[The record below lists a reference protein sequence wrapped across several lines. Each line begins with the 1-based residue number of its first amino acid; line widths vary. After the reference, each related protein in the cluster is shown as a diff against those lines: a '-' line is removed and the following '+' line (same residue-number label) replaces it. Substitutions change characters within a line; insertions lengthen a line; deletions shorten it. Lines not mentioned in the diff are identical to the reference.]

1 MRSMKVLVTGG
12 AGFIGSHVVDRLVKR
27 GDTVRVMDYLQ
38 PRVHPKGK
46 PSYIPKDVEFIQA
59 DVRDQEALAKAM
71 RGMDI
76 INHQA
81 AYQDYMT
88 DFSTFIHTNSVSLA
102 MMLEIIVAE
111 KLPIRKIVYA
121 SSQAAYGE
129 GRFNCSQHGDMMPLG
144 RSVPQLEK
152 GDWEIHCPQC
162 GDFMK
167 WQYTKESDFQPY
179 TAYAMSKYFK
189 EIIGMNLAPRYGIAT
204 VGLRYSITHGPRN
217 SPFNAYSG
225 IARIFTQRMLRG
237 QSPII
242 FEDGNQLR
250 DYVSIYDIV
259 EGNIIAMDKDEAN
272 NQVFHVGGGKPI
284 SVLEFY
290 RTLARVMDFKG
301 EPIINGEYRYGDTR
315 HTISDVSKLRKLGWE
330 PKTPLEKTLTDYV
343 AWIKEQGPVEDRVT
357 EADKVMREMNVVRKT
372 KAR

>member
-1 MRSMKVLVTGG
+1 MGLKVLVTGG
-12 AGFIGSHVVDRLVKR
+12 AGFIGSHVVDRLLKR
-27 GDTVRVMDYLQ
+27 GDTVRVMDSLQ

-46 PSYIPKDVEFIQA
+46 PSYVPKDVEFIQG
-59 DVRDQEALAKAM
+59 DVRDRETLVKAM

-76 INHQA
+76 VNHQA

-88 DFSTFIHTNSVSLA
+88 DFSTFIHTNSVSMA

-111 KLPIRKIVYA
+111 KFPVRKIVYA

-129 GRFNCSQHGDMMPLG
+129 GKFKCDQHGEMMPSG
-144 RSVPQLEK
+144 RPVAQLEK

-162 GDFMK
+162 GKVMQ
-167 WQYTKESDFQPY
+167 WQYTQETDFHPY

-189 EIIGMNLAPRYGIAT
+189 EIIGLNLAPRYHIPT

-242 FEDGNQLR
+242 FEDGHQLR

-259 EGNIIAMDKDEAN
+259 EANIVAIDREEAN
-272 NQVFHVGGGKPI
+272 NQVFHAGGGKPI

-290 RTLARVMDFKG
+290 KTMAKVMGFSGD
-301 EPIINGEYRYGDTR
+301 PIISGEYRYGDTR

-343 AWIKEQGPVEDRVT
+343 TWIREQGPVEDRVT
-357 EADKVMREMNVVRKT
+357 EADRVMRESNVVRKA